1 MEDLTG
7 KQFGPYQVVTPLGEG
22 GMAAVYKAYHPV
34 MDRYV
39 ALKILPRHFANDPQ
53 FINRFQQEAK
63 ILARLQ
69 HPHILQVFD
78 FGEADGYTYIVM
90 PFIESGTLT
99 NLMQGQPLPL
109 PQVRRIVSQIGDAL
123 DYAHQRGLIHR
134 DVKPSNVLMDERSNC
149 LLTDFGLAKIV
160 EGSIHLTTS
169 GMILGTPAYM
179 SPEQGLGAAPDPR
192 SDIYS
197 LGVILYQM
205 ATGRI
210 PYNAETPLAIV
221 HKHIYDP
228 LPLPHTLNDTLPE
241 AVERVILK
249 SLGKRPEDRFGTAGG
264 MVSALQAAIPD
275 AASSSRPEAASRGSP
290 SHESDRFM
298 EQPIGRAE
306 AAGMSQPT
314 WKPALLIGLG
324 WAVGILLGLIFLRI
338 SPIFGGVIAGAAGG
352 LGIGL
357 VWRRMEPSVSP
368 RQMLTLMVI
377 WGLALGMG
385 RFLGPLFF
393 LMGGL
398 GGWLSGLLLRRARP
412 ALTRRQ
418 VAIIALG
425 WLLSWLVGG
434 LLFVLTTIA
443 FKGPLA
449 GVLIIFAMLLAGVI
463 GGRVMFS
470 QYRET
475 YR

>member
-1 MEDLTG
+1 
-7 KQFGPYQVVTPLGEG
+7 
-22 GMAAVYKAYHPV
+22 
-34 MDRYV
+34 
-39 ALKILPRHFANDPQ
+39 
-53 FINRFQQEAK
+53 
-63 ILARLQ
+63 
-69 HPHILQVFD
+69 
-78 FGEADGYTYIVM
+78 
-90 PFIESGTLT
+90 
-99 NLMQGQPLPL
+99 
-109 PQVRRIVSQIGDAL
+109 
-123 DYAHQRGLIHR
+123 
-134 DVKPSNVLMDERSNC
+134 
-149 LLTDFGLAKIV
+149 
-160 EGSIHLTTS
+160 
-169 GMILGTPAYM
+169 
-179 SPEQGLGAAPDPR
+179 
-192 SDIYS
+192 
-197 LGVILYQM
+197 
-205 ATGRI
+205 
-210 PYNAETPLAIV
+210 
-221 HKHIYDP
+221 
-228 LPLPHTLNDTLPE
+228 
-241 AVERVILK
+241 
-249 SLGKRPEDRFGTAGG
+249 
-264 MVSALQAAIPD
+264 
-275 AASSSRPEAASRGSP
+275 
-290 SHESDRFM
+290 
-298 EQPIGRAE
+298 
-306 AAGMSQPT
+306 MSQPT

>member
-1 MEDLTG
+1 
-7 KQFGPYQVVTPLGEG
+7 
-22 GMAAVYKAYHPV
+22 
-34 MDRYV
+34 
-39 ALKILPRHFANDPQ
+39 
-53 FINRFQQEAK
+53 
-63 ILARLQ
+63 
-69 HPHILQVFD
+69 
-78 FGEADGYTYIVM
+78 
-90 PFIESGTLT
+90 
-99 NLMQGQPLPL
+99 MQGQPLPL
-109 PQVRRIVSQIGDAL
+109 TQVRRIVSQIGDAL

-197 LGVILYQM
+197 LGVILYQT

-249 SLGKRPEDRFGTAGG
+249 SLGKKPEDRFGTAGE

-275 AASSSRPEAASRGSP
+275 AASSSRPEMASRVSP
-290 SHESDRFM
+290 SRESDRFI

-306 AAGMSQPT
+306 SGGMSQNL
-314 WKPALLIGLG
+314 WKPALLVGAG
-324 WAVGILLGLIFLRI
+324 WAIGILLGLTFMRI
-338 SPIFGGVIAGAAGG
+338 SPILGGVIAGAAGG

-357 VWRRMEPSVSP
+357 AWRRMEASVSP
-368 RQMLTLMVI
+368 RQMLILMVI

-385 RFLGPLFF
+385 RILGPLFF

-398 GGWLSGLLLRRARP
+398 GGWLSGLLLQQVRP
-412 ALTRRQ
+412 ALSRRQ

-449 GVLIIFAMLLAGVI
+449 GLLTIIAMLLAGVI
-463 GGRVMFS
+463 GGGVMFS